1 MGMFEINVG
10 PYLPTYL
17 HGAQSYLR
25 SWKSLI

>member
-25 SWKSLI
+25 SW